1 MAHRYHAVQDPA
13 HFWRQFGVQAP
24 TVAPAVHVHDQGVFV
39 CRPRTDAARGGKL
52 PRFEAATGRWGLI
65 PLFSPD
71 GRDRLTHEAASET
84 AATERNFYQPWK
96 RSHRCVVVADAL
108 FETTDSGSEIRIERF
123 GGEPFCIAGLWNGW
137 RSPQGGCVESFAL
150 LTNDA
155 SEDVLMQQLKGERPR
170 RRPVILP
177 DGWVDEWLYAPIEE
191 TSAFLRPYPL
201 QMWVSELPIAL
212 PKQATSVKAASFG

>member
-1 MAHRYHAVQDPA
+1 MAHRDHAVQNPA

-24 TVAPAVHVHDQGVFV
+24 AVAPEVHVHDQGVFV

-52 PRFEAATGRWGLI
+52 PRFEVATGRWGLI

-71 GRDRLTHEAASET
+71 GRDRLTHEAVSET

-108 FETTDSGSEIRIERF
+108 FETTDSGNEIRIERF

-150 LTNDA
+150 LTIDA
-155 SEDVLMQQLKGERPR
+155 DVGERTTDR
-170 RRPVILP
+170 
-177 DGWVDEWLYAPIEE
+177 
-191 TSAFLRPYPL
+191 SAEASDVGRGRQLRLSSGSGPLEQHVLGAVPHLRPQPRL
-201 QMWVSELPIAL
+201 AVISTRVVAEIVW
-212 PKQATSVKAASFG
+212 G